1 MSDDC
6 CPNTGVLSVDAA
18 LSQLQRAAC
27 TVLPKVED
35 ILLTQ
40 ALGRILAQD
49 VVSSLDVPPQA
60 NSAMDGYALH
70 TQAQQADDI
79 YEVSQRIAAGSQP
92 HTLQQGTLAR
102 IFTGAVIPQGANA
115 VVMQEN
121 CEVLA
126 DGRVKVLVWPKEQAN
141 IRPQGQDIQQS
152 DTILQQGQ
160 KLTPAALGLLATIGL
175 DTVKVYQRLKVI
187 YFATGDELVA
197 ANQALKI
204 GQIYNS
210 NSVLL
215 HSLLTQC
222 GCEAINGGVIAD
234 NLPDTIATLSQ
245 AAQQADVIMTT
256 GGVSVGEEDHI
267 KAAITQIGHLDLWKI
282 AIKPGKPLAFG
293 SIAATPFIGLPG
305 NPQSVFVTFNLLA
318 RVFLAYR
325 QGQKHGVMPQAI
337 PVACDFEVKKS
348 QNRREYLRV
357 RLAITEKGLRLQKH
371 TNQSS
376 GVLSSAVW
384 ADGFAIIETGA
395 TVVQGESVPFL
406 AFS

>member
-1 MSDDC
+1 MSDC
-6 CPNTGVLSVDAA
+6 CPSTGLLSVDAA
-18 LSQLQRAAC
+18 LAQLQQAAC
-27 TVLPKVED
+27 TVLPKVEEV
-35 ILLTQ
+35 LLTQ

-49 VVSSLDVPPQA
+49 VVSGLDVPPQA

-70 TQAQQADDI
+70 THAQQADDI
-79 YEVSQRIAAGSQP
+79 YNVSQRIAAGSQP
-92 HTLQQGTLAR
+92 QNLQHGTLAR

-126 DGRVKVLVWPKEQAN
+126 DGRVKVLMWPQEHAN
-141 IRPQGQDIQQS
+141 IRPQGQDIHQG

-175 DTVKVYQRLKVI
+175 DTVKVYQRLKVM

-197 ANQALKI
+197 ANQTLKV

-215 HSLLTQC
+215 HSLLSQA

-234 NLPDTIATLSQ
+234 NLQDTIATLSQ

-293 SIAATPFIGLPG
+293 KIAATPFIGLPG

-318 RVFLAYR
+318 RVFLAYK
-325 QGQKHGVMPQAI
+325 QGQTHGIMPQAI
-337 PVACDFEVKKS
+337 PVACDFEVKKA

-357 RLAITEKGLRLQKH
+357 RLAMTEQGLRLQKH
-371 TNQSS
+371 SNQSS

-384 ADGFAIIETGA
+384 ADGFALIETGT
-395 TVVQGESVPFL
+395 TVTLGDSVPFL

>member
-1 MSDDC
+1 MRDDC
-6 CPNTGVLSVDAA
+6 CPSTGLLSVDAA
-18 LSQLQRAAC
+18 IAQLQQAAC
-27 TVLPKVED
+27 TVLPKVET
-35 ILLTQ
+35 IALTQ
-40 ALGRILAQD
+40 ALGRVLAQD
-49 VVSSLDVPPQA
+49 VVSGLDVPPQA

-70 TQAQQADDI
+70 TQYQQADDI
-79 YEVSQRIAAGSQP
+79 YDVSQRIAAGSQP

-126 DGRVKVLVWPKEQAN
+126 DGRVKVLLWPKEQAN
-141 IRPQGQDIQQS
+141 IRPQGQDIQQG

-160 KLTPAALGLLATIGL
+160 KLNPAALGLLATIGL
-175 DTVKVYQRLKVI
+175 DTVKVYQRLKVM
-187 YFATGDELVA
+187 YFATGDELVS
-197 ANQALKI
+197 ANQTLKV

-215 HSLLTQC
+215 HSLLSQA
-222 GCEAINGGVIAD
+222 GCKAINGGVIAD

-337 PVACDFEVKKS
+337 PVACDFEVKKA

-357 RLAITEKGLRLQKH
+357 RLVITEQGLRLQKH
-371 TNQSS
+371 SNQSS

-384 ADGFAIIETGA
+384 ADGFAIIETGT
-395 TVVQGESVPFL
+395 TVEKGDSVPFL
-406 AFS
+406 AFA

>member
-1 MSDDC
+1 
-6 CPNTGVLSVDAA
+6 
-18 LSQLQRAAC
+18 
-27 TVLPKVED
+27 
-35 ILLTQ
+35 
-40 ALGRILAQD
+40 

-70 TQAQQADDI
+70 TQAQQANDI
-79 YEVSQRIAAGSQP
+79 YDVSQRIAAGSQP
-92 HTLQQGTLAR
+92 QNLQHGTLAR

-141 IRPQGQDIQQS
+141 IRPQGQDIQQG

-215 HSLLTQC
+215 HGLLTQC
-222 GCEAINGGVIAD
+222 GFEAINGGVIAD

-245 AAQQADVIMTT
+245 AAN
-256 GGVSVGEEDHI
+256 
-267 KAAITQIGHLDLWKI
+267 
-282 AIKPGKPLAFG
+282 KP
-293 SIAATPFIGLPG
+293 
-305 NPQSVFVTFNLLA
+305 
-318 RVFLAYR
+318 
-325 QGQKHGVMPQAI
+325 M
-337 PVACDFEVKKS
+337 
-348 QNRREYLRV
+348 
-357 RLAITEKGLRLQKH
+357 
-371 TNQSS
+371 
-376 GVLSSAVW
+376 
-384 ADGFAIIETGA
+384 
-395 TVVQGESVPFL
+395 
-406 AFS
+406 

>member
-79 YEVSQRIAAGSQP
+79 YEVSQRKA
-92 HTLQQGTLAR
+92 
-102 IFTGAVIPQGANA
+102 
-115 VVMQEN
+115 
-121 CEVLA
+121 
-126 DGRVKVLVWPKEQAN
+126 LVWPKEQAN
-141 IRPQGQDIQQS
+141 IRPQGQDIQQG

-175 DTVKVYQRLKVI
+175 DMVKVYQRLKVM

-357 RLAITEKGLRLQKH
+357 RLAITEKGLRLQKY

-376 GVLSSAVW
+376 GMLSWAVW
-384 ADGFAIIETGA
+384 ADGFALIETGA
-395 TVVQGESVPFL
+395 TVEKGDSVPFL